1 MKDAAYRILIVDDDE
16 EVRNGLAEIVDWKSC
31 GFQVAAALKDGEEAI
46 RYLQDASV
54 DVVLSDIRMTFVS
67 GLHLAKHI
75 YERRIPAKVVLISG
89 YQEFELAK
97 EALRYNVQE
106 YLLKPTD
113 LDEVYK
119 VFRGLKEELDRER
132 QDRNRMA
139 MDREMRE
146 QMMRYLKERYLPHL
160 LLDPNADEDTIVRQ
174 FEMIGL
180 HIDPR
185 TSACGLVRVSWS
197 SASPA
202 ETVQRA
208 LLGGL
213 TENASTVT
221 LLPYGPVGRPL
232 TMLAVG
238 VDPEKGELSEETD
251 RILDQASSRLR
262 SLIGLT
268 IEWQIETVYDRLIDF
283 LEERRSSRLRTATSA
298 DDRPRRWK
306 EDKRRWTECLEA
318 GRFEEAS
325 RLLKQ
330 YIATYG
336 GERIDDVK
344 SILIQLFGSL
354 NAVYAADSGGARLMQ
369 LCKSEDLEEIGR
381 IGESLLQ
388 GLNRRDEGEA
398 GLNAESER
406 KVISKAKQYIRENIG
421 KDLTL
426 SDVADFVY
434 LNPVYLSRLFKLET
448 GSGFSDYVTEVRMLL
463 AAQLLRDTN
472 LKIYEI
478 CEKAGYKDVR
488 HFYKLF
494 KRYAGL
500 SPSEYRERAD

>member
-31 GFQVAAALKDGEEAI
+31 GFQVAAVLKDGEEAI
-46 RYLQDASV
+46 RYLQDARV

-75 YERRIPAKVVLISG
+75 YEHRIPAKVVLISG

-97 EALRYNVQE
+97 EALRYNVQD

-119 VFRGLKEELDRER
+119 VFRGLKEQLDQER
-132 QDRNRMA
+132 LDRNRLA
-139 MDREMRE
+139 MEKEMRE
-146 QMMRYLKERYLPHL
+146 QMVRYLRERYLPHL
-160 LLDPNADEDTIVRQ
+160 LLDTTADEEEIMRQ

-180 HIDPR
+180 NIDPS
-185 TSACGLVRVSWS
+185 TCACAPVRIDWTP
-197 SASPA
+197 ASPA
-202 ETVQRA
+202 DTVQRA

-213 TENASTVT
+213 IENASTVT
-221 LLPYGPVGRPL
+221 LLPYGPIDRPL

-238 VDPEKGELSEETD
+238 VDPEKGELTEEIE
-251 RILDQASSRLR
+251 RIFRQASSRLR

-268 IEWQIETVYDRLIDF
+268 IEWRVETVYGRLIDF
-283 LEERRSSRLRTATSA
+283 LEEQRSLRLRTEPTT
-298 DDRPRRWK
+298 DGRPRQWK
-306 EDKRRWTECLEA
+306 EDKRRWIECLEA
-318 GRFEEAS
+318 GKYEEAG
-325 RLLKQ
+325 RLLKL
-330 YIATYG
+330 YLATYG

-354 NAVYAADSGGARLMQ
+354 SAVYAAESGSARLMQ
-369 LCKSEDLEEIGR
+369 LCKSEDLKEIER
-381 IGESLLQ
+381 ISESLLQ
-388 GLNRRDEGEA
+388 GLSRREEEA
-398 GLNAESER
+398 GMNAETER
-406 KVISKAKQYIRENIG
+406 RVISKAKQYIRENLG

-426 SDVADFVY
+426 SEVADFVY

-448 GSGFSDYVTEVRMLL
+448 GSGFSDYVTEVRMNL

-494 KRYAGL
+494 KRYAGF
-500 SPSEYRERAD
+500 SPSEYRERAE